1 MRSFAEGFV
10 FLNKFLIIKQDQP
23 FITEEWGL
31 LLLKK
36 NDIIQASHAEILGIF
51 FLVPTP
57 PVELLTLN
65 FSVVF

>member
-36 NDIIQASHAEILGIF
+36 NDIIQTSHAEILGIF
-51 FLVPTP
+51 FLVPPP

-65 FSVVF
+65 F